1 MGRVGLLI
9 LAIGLAFA
17 GLAWWAYAH
26 QAAFA
31 ASAARAEGVV
41 LELVRH
47 RGSKSSTWRPRVRFE
62 AEGVS
67 HEFVDS
73 AGSSPPAF
81 AAGERV
87 TVLYEP
93 GHPEDAMVDS
103 WVGRYLLCTILGGF
117 ATLGCLVGGVV
128 LWTSRPRR
136 PPPADVAD
144 WPTRDG

>member
-1 MGRVGLLI
+1 MGRVGLLL
-9 LAIGLAFA
+9 LAIGLGFA
-17 GLAWWAYAH
+17 ALAWWAYAH

-31 ASAARAEGVV
+31 ARAARAEGEV
-41 LELVRH
+41 LALERS
-47 RGSKSSTWRPRVRFE
+47 RGSKSTTWRPRVRFRVD
-62 AEGVS
+62 GVS

-81 AAGERV
+81 AVGERV
-87 TVLYEP
+87 TVLFEP

-117 ATLGCLVGGVV
+117 AALGCLVGSVL

-136 PPPADVAD
+136 PPPGDVAA
-144 WPTRDG
+144 WPTGP

>member
-1 MGRVGLLI
+1 VGRIGLLI
-9 LAIGLAFA
+9 FALGLLFA

-31 ASAARAEGVV
+31 ARAARAEGEV
-41 LELVRH
+41 LELVRS
-47 RGSKSSTWRPRVRFE
+47 RGSKSTTWRPRVRFQVD
-62 AEGVS
+62 GVP

-81 AAGERV
+81 AQGERV

-117 ATLGCLVGGVV
+117 AALGCLVGGVV
-128 LWTSRPRR
+128 LWTARPRR
-136 PPPADVAD
+136 PPPSNVAT
-144 WPTRDG
+144 WPDATP